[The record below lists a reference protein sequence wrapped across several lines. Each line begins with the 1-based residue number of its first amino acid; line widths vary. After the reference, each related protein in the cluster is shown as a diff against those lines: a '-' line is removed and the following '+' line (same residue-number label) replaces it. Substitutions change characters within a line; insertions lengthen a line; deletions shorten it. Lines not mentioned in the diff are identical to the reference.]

1 MNTVAKQPVAVCGRS
16 WAVLVACCVICAIGF
31 GGGMTC
37 FSLFVA
43 PLVGALEVPV
53 ASVTLFFTIATI
65 VAIPAVVVA
74 PRLLAKSAGVVV
86 GVCGILSGL
95 AFVVLASAPSLPMLY
110 GVAAVFGLTCIP
122 ATTLMSPI
130 VINNWFVRN
139 QGTFVGVALACTG
152 IGGALLSP
160 LFTQVIGSAGWQAA
174 LTALGVLIAAVVGVL
189 GFVLIRFAPA
199 KRTSE
204 ASDTTSGKGAQCA
217 GEGSA
222 GEADFQ
228 AEKPGLTFKEFFRT
242 PAVVLLCASLLLV
255 GIVASINQQ
264 ANVITQLSGFTAVAA
279 GLVVSCQSVGNIF
292 GKLMLGAVRDRKG
305 GSAAGL
311 VGAVFMVAGFALM
324 LVGISSGV
332 EVLMYVGGFV
342 CGLGSCL
349 GTMAAPLFTMDA
361 AGPREYGSIL
371 GVLSVFASVGVAL
384 GAPIISAFFDATGSY
399 QAALVALIVF
409 AVVLVPLA
417 FAGIR
422 GLRKKWAKG

>member
-1 MNTVAKQPVAVCGRS
+1 MNTVAKQPVAASGRS
-16 WAVLVACCVICAIGF
+16 WAVLVACCIICTIGF

-43 PLVGALEVPV
+43 PLVSALEVPV

-74 PRLLAKSAGVVV
+74 PRLLAKKAGVVV
-86 GVCGILSGL
+86 GACGIVSGL
-95 AFVVLASAPSLPMLY
+95 GFVALASMPSLPMLY
-110 GVAAVFGLTCIP
+110 GVAVAFGLTCIP
-122 ATTLMSPI
+122 ATTLMAPI

-174 LTALGVLIAAVVGVL
+174 MTAQGVLIAVVVGVL
-189 GFVLIRFAPA
+189 GFALIRFAPA
-199 KRTSE
+199 NKKVGASSAAEGDEGANASARDSASE
-204 ASDTTSGKGAQCA
+204 
-217 GEGSA
+217 GESQ
-222 GEADFQ
+222 EA
-228 AEKPGLTFKEFFRT
+228 KPGLTFKEFFRT

-255 GIVASINQQ
+255 GVVASINQQ

-305 GSAAGL
+305 GPVAGL

-324 LVGISSGV
+324 LAGIVSGT

-361 AGPREYGSIL
+361 AGPREYGTIY

-384 GAPIISAFFDATGSY
+384 GAPIVSGFFDATGSY
-399 QAALVALIVF
+399 QMALVTLIVL
-409 AVVLVPLA
+409 AVLLVPLA

-422 GLRKKWAKG
+422 GLRKKWA